1 MFTGIITEIG
11 RVAEIRRVG
20 NGVRIAVTAPFS
32 SKELHVNDS
41 ISVNGV
47 CLTVVA
53 TIGST
58 FETEAVAETLRKT
71 TLGALRIASP
81 VNLELPVRLND
92 RLGGHLVL
100 GHVDCVGDVRK
111 VVKQENSWL
120 LTIAAPTALA
130 KYLVPVGSVAV
141 DGISLTVASLSKNE
155 FVVSIIPHTLEK
167 TTISGAHEGLKVNLE
182 FDIIGKYIERLM
194 IGEEPTDRG
203 TLIAEK
209 LRQWGYDI

>member
-11 RVAEIRRVG
+11 LVAEIRRVG

-141 DGISLTVASLSKNE
+141 DGISLTVASLSRNE